1 MSLDWPADFDRT
13 PQNEREPYPHNFRVS
28 IDQALGNIVTQ
39 VDRLEEAELIAVE
52 TAAGSATTPTTLADT
67 PEYPGIVVRFR
78 KGGVV
83 YAVPCDRW
91 TTLRDNAQAVA
102 KYLEAKRALNRYGVE
117 TLENEFSTQK
127 VRIG

>member
-13 PQNEREPYPHNFRVS
+13 PQDEREPYPHNFRVS
-28 IDQALGNIVTQ
+28 LNQALGNVVTQ

-52 TAAGSATTPTTLADT
+52 TAAGSAPTSTALTDT
-67 PEYPGIVVRFR
+67 PEDPGIVVRFQ
-78 KGGVV
+78 KDGVV

-91 TTLRDNAQAVA
+91 TTLRDNVQAVA
-102 KYLEAKRALNRYGVE
+102 KYLEAKRALDRYGIE
-117 TLENEFSTQK
+117 TLKNEFSTQK